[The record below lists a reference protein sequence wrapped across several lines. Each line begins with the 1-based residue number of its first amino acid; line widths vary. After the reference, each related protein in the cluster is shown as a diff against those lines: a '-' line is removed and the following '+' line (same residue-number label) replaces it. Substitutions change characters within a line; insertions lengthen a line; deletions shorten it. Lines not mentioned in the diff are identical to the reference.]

1 MSIPQI
7 TEFTIRRHANAKSFQ
22 RGEAYYEAGAVNAVT
37 QRGHLLQAEVAGTEA
52 RPYHVNL
59 SFDDSGLTSANCTCA
74 YNFDGWCKHIVATM
88 LVCARESENIEQRP
102 TLEQL
107 LDRLDGS
114 QTQRLLQELVKEY
127 PPLIEAIDRH
137 VGWMTNP
144 MVEQTTIRLVRRLTI
159 DPAPIRRQVR
169 QIIRDAVRFFEEG
182 CEEDPIAEDLL
193 SVVQTAVDFSERG
206 EGENAIA
213 ILEAITF
220 TCVENWD
227 DIADYGAE
235 NDEIVGELNQA
246 WCEAILTAE
255 LTPEEKVDIQINL
268 EAWQDEWNADFG
280 LVMEALRQG
289 WDYPPLLQVLQGN
302 ITERGAWEEDVP
314 DYADDLALIRLKILE
329 GQERYQEYL
338 YLAKAEGQTQ
348 QYLTMLGR
356 LGRVEEAIE
365 KEAREQG
372 AGGKGD
378 SSDGDSTPPELKPL
392 SRSGG
397 LKPMFHSASGQ
408 ESGIISPCSLPPSP
422 CLFVDAAQTQMNS
435 MEEAFALAKTLSEQ
449 GALQQALHIAQ
460 SGLNLPGNCQ
470 YELGIWTSDLA
481 VELGNSEAALLAI
494 KAAFQVKPSFVD
506 YERMAELA
514 GENWESVKTDLL
526 RIVRT
531 CSGWGTES
539 AKVDIFLHEGLID
552 DAIAIANEL
561 SSYDSELIH
570 RVMNAAI
577 PHNPSWVIA
586 NARRRAEKI
595 MDAGK
600 AEYYY
605 YAVEWLKKARTAYL
619 ESGKKADWL
628 SYRQNLMQT
637 HARKRKLMGMFQQR
651 DMD

>member
-7 TEFTIRRHANAKSFQ
+7 TEFTIRRHANTKSFQ
-22 RGEAYYEAGAVNAVT
+22 RGEAYYEAGAVHTVT

-59 SFDDSGLTSANCTCA
+59 SFDSSGLTSANCTCA
-74 YNFDGWCKHIVATM
+74 YNFDGWCKHIIATM
-88 LVCARESENIEQRP
+88 LVCVRDSESIEQRP

-107 LDRLDGS
+107 LNRLDNI

-127 PPLIEAIDRH
+127 PLLIEAIDRH

-144 MVEQTTIRLVRRLTI
+144 IVEQTSIKPLRHRSI
-159 DPAPIRRQVR
+159 DPAPFRRQVR
-169 QIIRDAVRFFEEG
+169 QIIRDAVRYFEEG
-182 CEEDPIAEDLL
+182 GEEDPIAEELV
-193 SVVQTAVDFSERG
+193 SVVQTAVAFSERG

-235 NDEIVGELNQA
+235 NDEIVGELNEA

-289 WDYPPLLQVLQGN
+289 WDYPPLVQVLQGN

-329 GQERYQEYL
+329 RQERYQEYL
-338 YLAKAEGQTQ
+338 YLAEAEGQTQ

-356 LGRVEEAIE
+356 LGRVEEA
-365 KEAREQG
+365 
-372 AGGKGD
+372 
-378 SSDGDSTPPELKPL
+378 
-392 SRSGG
+392 
-397 LKPMFHSASGQ
+397 
-408 ESGIISPCSLPPSP
+408 
-422 CLFVDAAQTQMNS
+422 VDAAQTQMNS
-435 MEEAFALAKTLSEQ
+435 IEEAFALAKALSEQ
-449 GALQQALHIAQ
+449 GALQQSLDIAQ

-506 YERMAELA
+506 YEKMAELA
-514 GENWESVKTDLL
+514 GENWETVKTDLL
-526 RIVRT
+526 RIIRT
-531 CSGWGTES
+531 YSGWGTES

-552 DAIAIANEL
+552 DAIAIASEL
-561 SSYDSELIH
+561 SSYYSELIH

-577 PHNPSWVIA
+577 PHNPTWVIA

-595 MDAGK
+595 MDGGK

-605 YAVEWLKKARTAYL
+605 YAVEWLKKVRAAYL

-628 SYRQNLMQT
+628 SYRESLMQT
-637 HARKRKLMGMFQQR
+637 HARKRKLMGMLQQK
-651 DMD
+651 DME

>member
-7 TEFTIRRHANAKSFQ
+7 SEFTIRRHANAKSFQ
-22 RGEAYYEAGAVNAVT
+22 RGEAYYNAGAVNAVI
-37 QRGHLLQAEVAGTEA
+37 QRGHLLQADVVGTEA

-59 SFDDSGLTSANCTCA
+59 NFDSSGLTSVKCTCA
-74 YNFDGWCKHIVATM
+74 YDYEGWCKHIVATM
-88 LVCARESENIEQRP
+88 LVCVRNSENIEQRP
-102 TLEQL
+102 TLEEL
-107 LDRLDGS
+107 LNRLDRIE
-114 QTQRLLQELVKEY
+114 TQRLLQELVAEY

-137 VGWMTNP
+137 VSWMTNP
-144 MVEQTTIRLVRRLTI
+144 ADNQTTIKFVRRNTL
-159 DPAPIRRQVR
+159 DPAPFRRQVR
-169 QIIRDAVRFFEEG
+169 QILKDTVRYFEEG
-182 CEEDPIAEDLL
+182 YEEDPIGEDLL

-213 ILEAITF
+213 ILSAITS
-220 TCVENWD
+220 TCAENWD
-227 DIADYGAE
+227 DVAEYGAE
-235 NDEIVGELNQA
+235 NDEIVGELNNA
-246 WCEAILTAE
+246 WCEAILIAE

-329 GQERYQEYL
+329 RQERYQEYL
-338 YLAKAEGQTQ
+338 YLAEAEGQTQ

-356 LGRVEEAIE
+356 LGRVEEAI
-365 KEAREQG
+365 
-372 AGGKGD
+372 
-378 SSDGDSTPPELKPL
+378 
-392 SRSGG
+392 
-397 LKPMFHSASGQ
+397 
-408 ESGIISPCSLPPSP
+408 
-422 CLFVDAAQTQMNS
+422 DAAQTQMNS
-435 MEEAFALAKTLSEQ
+435 MEEAFALAKTLSVQ
-449 GALQQALHIAQ
+449 GALQQALDIAE

-494 KAAFQVKPSFVD
+494 KAAFQMKPSFVD
-506 YERMAELA
+506 YQRMAELA

-531 CSGWGTES
+531 YNGWGTES

-552 DAIAIANEL
+552 DAIAIASEL
-561 SSYDSELIH
+561 SSDRSELIH
-570 RVMNAAI
+570 RVMDAAI
-577 PHNPSWVIA
+577 PDNPGWVIA

-605 YAVEWLKKARTAYL
+605 YAVEWLKKARNAYL

-628 SYRQNLMQT
+628 SYRENLMQT
-637 HARKRKLMGMFQQR
+637 HARKRKLMGMFKESG
-651 DMD
+651 ME

>member
-107 LDRLDGS
+107 LDRLDRS

-235 NDEIVGELNQA
+235 NDEIVSELNQA

-356 LGRVEEAIE
+356 LGRVEEAI
-365 KEAREQG
+365 
-372 AGGKGD
+372 
-378 SSDGDSTPPELKPL
+378 
-392 SRSGG
+392 
-397 LKPMFHSASGQ
+397 
-408 ESGIISPCSLPPSP
+408 
-422 CLFVDAAQTQMNS
+422 DAAQTQMNS

-449 GALQQALHIAQ
+449 GALQQALDIAQ

-561 SSYDSELIH
+561 SSNYSELIH

-577 PHNPSWVIA
+577 PHNPTWVIA

-605 YAVEWLKKARTAYL
+605 YAIEWLKKARTAYL

>member
-7 TEFTIRRHANAKSFQ
+7 TEFTIRRHANTKSFQ

-37 QRGHLLQAEVAGTEA
+37 QRGHLLQAEVAGTED

-107 LDRLDGS
+107 LDRLDRS

-169 QIIRDAVRFFEEG
+169 QIIRDAVRYFEEG

-356 LGRVEEAIE
+356 LGRVEEAI
-365 KEAREQG
+365 
-372 AGGKGD
+372 
-378 SSDGDSTPPELKPL
+378 
-392 SRSGG
+392 
-397 LKPMFHSASGQ
+397 
-408 ESGIISPCSLPPSP
+408 
-422 CLFVDAAQTQMNS
+422 DAAQTQMNS

-449 GALQQALHIAQ
+449 EALQQALDIAQ

-494 KAAFQVKPSFVD
+494 KAAFQVKPSFFD
-506 YERMAELA
+506 YQRMAELA

-526 RIVRT
+526 KIIRT
-531 CSGWGTES
+531 YSGWGTES

-552 DAIAIANEL
+552 DAIAIASEL

-577 PHNPSWVIA
+577 SHNPSWVIA

-637 HARKRKLMGMFQQR
+637 HARKRKLMGMFQER

>member
-7 TEFTIRRHANAKSFQ
+7 TEFTIRRHANTKSFQ
-22 RGEAYYEAGAVNAVT
+22 RGEAYYEAGAVNAIT
-37 QRGHLLQAEVAGTEA
+37 QRGHILQAEVAGTEA

-59 SFDDSGLTSANCTCA
+59 SFDSSGLTSANCTCA
-74 YNFDGWCKHIVATM
+74 YDFDGWCKHIVATM
-88 LVCARESENIEQRP
+88 LVCARNSEYIEQRP

-107 LDRLDGS
+107 LDRLDLI

-144 MVEQTTIRLVRRLTI
+144 LVEQTTIKPVRCLTI
-159 DPAPIRRQVR
+159 DPALFRRQVR
-169 QIIRDAVRFFEEG
+169 QIIRDAVRYFEEG

-193 SVVQTAVDFSERG
+193 NVVQTAVGFSERG

-235 NDEIVGELNQA
+235 NDEIVAELNQA

-268 EAWQDEWNADFG
+268 EAWQDEWNADFS

-289 WDYPPLLQVLQGN
+289 WDYPPLVQVLQGN

-329 GQERYQEYL
+329 RQERYQEYL
-338 YLAKAEGQTQ
+338 YLAEAEGQTQ

-356 LGRVEEAIE
+356 LGRVEEAI
-365 KEAREQG
+365 
-372 AGGKGD
+372 
-378 SSDGDSTPPELKPL
+378 
-392 SRSGG
+392 
-397 LKPMFHSASGQ
+397 
-408 ESGIISPCSLPPSP
+408 
-422 CLFVDAAQTQMNS
+422 DAAQTQMNS
-435 MEEAFALAKTLSEQ
+435 MEEAFALAKALSERE
-449 GALQQALHIAQ
+449 ALQQALDIAQ
-460 SGLNLPGNCQ
+460 SGLNLAGNCQ

-481 VELGNSEAALLAI
+481 VELGNSKAALLAI

-506 YERMAELA
+506 YERMAQLA
-514 GENWESVKTDLL
+514 GENWETVKTDLL

-531 CSGWGTES
+531 YSGYGAES

-552 DAIAIANEL
+552 DAIAIASEL
-561 SSYDSELIH
+561 SSYDSELIY
-570 RVMNAAI
+570 RVMDAAI

-595 MDAGK
+595 MDGGK

-605 YAVEWLKKARTAYL
+605 DAVEWLKKVRAAYL

-628 SYRQNLMQT
+628 NYRENLMQT

-651 DMD
+651 DME

>member
-7 TEFTIRRHANAKSFQ
+7 TEFTIRRHANTKSFQ
-22 RGEAYYEAGAVNAVT
+22 RGEAYYEAGAVHTVT

-59 SFDDSGLTSANCTCA
+59 SFDSSGLTSANCTCA
-74 YNFDGWCKHIVATM
+74 YNFDGWCKHIIATM
-88 LVCARESENIEQRP
+88 LVCARDSESIEQRP

-107 LDRLDGS
+107 LNRLDNI
-114 QTQRLLQELVKEY
+114 QTQRLLQELVNEY

-144 MVEQTTIRLVRRLTI
+144 IIEQTTIRPVRHRTI

-169 QIIRDAVRFFEEG
+169 QIIRDAVRYFEEG
-182 CEEDPIAEDLL
+182 GEEDPIAEELV
-193 SVVQTAVDFSERG
+193 SVVQSAVAFSERG

-235 NDEIVGELNQA
+235 NDEIVGELNEA

-289 WDYPPLLQVLQGN
+289 WDYPPLVQVLQGN

-329 GQERYQEYL
+329 HQERYQEYL
-338 YLAKAEGQTQ
+338 YLAEAEGQTQ

-356 LGRVEEAIE
+356 LGRVEEA
-365 KEAREQG
+365 
-372 AGGKGD
+372 
-378 SSDGDSTPPELKPL
+378 
-392 SRSGG
+392 
-397 LKPMFHSASGQ
+397 
-408 ESGIISPCSLPPSP
+408 
-422 CLFVDAAQTQMNS
+422 VDAAQTQMNS
-435 MEEAFALAKTLSEQ
+435 MGEAFALAKALSEQ
-449 GALQQALHIAQ
+449 GALQQSLDIAQ

-506 YERMAELA
+506 YEKMAELA
-514 GENWESVKTDLL
+514 GENWETVKTDLL
-526 RIVRT
+526 RIIRT
-531 CSGWGTES
+531 YSGWGTES

-552 DAIAIANEL
+552 DAIAIASEL
-561 SSYDSELIH
+561 SSYYSELIH

-577 PHNPSWVIA
+577 PHNPTWVIA

-595 MDAGK
+595 MDGGK

-605 YAVEWLKKARTAYL
+605 YAVEWLKKVRAAYL

-628 SYRQNLMQT
+628 RYRENLMQT
-637 HARKRKLMGMFQQR
+637 HARKRKLMGMLQQR
-651 DMD
+651 DME

>member
-7 TEFTIRRHANAKSFQ
+7 SEFTIRRHANAKSFQ
-22 RGEAYYEAGAVNAVT
+22 RGEAYYEAGAVNTVT
-37 QRGHLLQAEVAGTEA
+37 QRGNLLQADVVGSEVK
-52 RPYHVNL
+52 PYHVNL
-59 SFDDSGLTSANCTCA
+59 SFESSGLTSVNCTCA

-88 LVCARESENIEQRP
+88 LVCARNPENIEQRP

-107 LDRLDGS
+107 LNSLDYI
-114 QTQRLLQELVKEY
+114 QTQRVLQELVIEH
-127 PPLIEAIDRH
+127 PQLIEAIDRH
-137 VGWMTNP
+137 VSWMTNP
-144 MVEQTTIRLVRRLTI
+144 TDKPTATKPLLYITI
-159 DPAPIRRQVR
+159 DPAPFRRQVR
-169 QIIRDAVRFFEEG
+169 QILKDTVRYFEEG
-182 CEEDPIAEDLL
+182 CEEDPIGEELL

-213 ILEAITF
+213 ILEAITS

-227 DIADYGAE
+227 DVAEYGAE
-235 NDEIVGELNQA
+235 NDELIGELNNA
-246 WCEAILTAE
+246 WCEAILSAE

-280 LVMEALRQG
+280 MIMEALRQG

-329 GQERYQEYL
+329 RQERYQEYL
-338 YLAKAEGQTQ
+338 YLAEAEGQTE

-356 LGRVEEAIE
+356 LGRVEEA
-365 KEAREQG
+365 
-372 AGGKGD
+372 
-378 SSDGDSTPPELKPL
+378 
-392 SRSGG
+392 
-397 LKPMFHSASGQ
+397 M
-408 ESGIISPCSLPPSP
+408 
-422 CLFVDAAQTQMNS
+422 DAAQTQMIS
-435 MEEAFALAKTLSEQ
+435 MEEAFALAKTLTSQ
-449 GALQQALHIAQ
+449 GALQQALNIAQ
-460 SGLNLPGNCQ
+460 SGLNLPGKCQ

-481 VELGNSEAALLAI
+481 IELGDSEAALLAI
-494 KAAFQVKPSFVD
+494 KAAFQVKPSFFD
-506 YERMAELA
+506 YQKMAELA

-526 RIVRT
+526 RIIRT
-531 CSGWGTES
+531 VSGGGTES
-539 AKVDIFLHEGLID
+539 AKVDIFLDEGLID
-552 DAIAIANEL
+552 DAIAIASEL
-561 SSYDSELIH
+561 SSYNSDLIY
-570 RVMNAAI
+570 RVMDAAI

-605 YAVEWLKKARTAYL
+605 YAVEWLKKARNAYL
-619 ESGKKADWL
+619 ESGNKADWL

-651 DMD
+651 DMQ

>member
-7 TEFTIRRHANAKSFQ
+7 SEFTIRRHANAKSFQ
-22 RGEAYYEAGAVNAVT
+22 RGEAYYNAGAVNAVI
-37 QRGHLLQAEVAGTEA
+37 QRGHLLQADVVGTEA

-59 SFDDSGLTSANCTCA
+59 NFDSSGLTSVKCTCA
-74 YNFDGWCKHIVATM
+74 YDYEGWCKHIVATM
-88 LVCARESENIEQRP
+88 LVCARNSEKIEQRP
-102 TLEQL
+102 TLEEL
-107 LDRLDGS
+107 LNRLDHIE
-114 QTQRLLQELVKEY
+114 TQRLLQELVAEY

-137 VGWMTNP
+137 ISWMTNP
-144 MVEQTTIRLVRRLTI
+144 ADNQTTIKFVRRNIL
-159 DPAPIRRQVR
+159 DPAPFRQQVR
-169 QIIRDAVRFFEEG
+169 QILKDTVRYFEEG
-182 CEEDPIAEDLL
+182 YEEDPIGEDLL

-213 ILEAITF
+213 ILSAITS
-220 TCVENWD
+220 TCAENWD
-227 DIADYGAE
+227 DVAEYGAE
-235 NDEIVGELNQA
+235 NDEIVGELNNA
-246 WCEAILTAE
+246 WCEAILIAE

-289 WDYPPLLQVLQGN
+289 WDYPPLVQVLQGN

-329 GQERYQEYL
+329 RQERYQEYL
-338 YLAKAEGQTQ
+338 YLAEAEGQTQ

-356 LGRVEEAIE
+356 LGRVEEAI
-365 KEAREQG
+365 
-372 AGGKGD
+372 
-378 SSDGDSTPPELKPL
+378 
-392 SRSGG
+392 
-397 LKPMFHSASGQ
+397 
-408 ESGIISPCSLPPSP
+408 
-422 CLFVDAAQTQMNS
+422 DAAQTQMNS
-435 MEEAFALAKTLSEQ
+435 MEEAFALAKTLSVQ
-449 GALQQALHIAQ
+449 GALQQALDIAE

-481 VELGNSEAALLAI
+481 IELGNSEAALLAI

-506 YERMAELA
+506 YQKMAELA
-514 GENWESVKTDLL
+514 GKNWESVKTDLL

-531 CSGWGTES
+531 YNGWETES

-561 SSYDSELIH
+561 SSDRSELIH
-570 RVMNAAI
+570 RVMDVAI
-577 PHNPSWVIA
+577 AHNPGWVIA

-605 YAVEWLKKARTAYL
+605 YAVEWLKKARNAYL

-628 SYRQNLMQT
+628 SYRENLMQT
-637 HARKRKLMGMFQQR
+637 HARKRKLMGMFKESG
-651 DMD
+651 ME

>member
-7 TEFTIRRHANAKSFQ
+7 SEFTIRRHANAKSFQ
-22 RGEAYYEAGAVNAVT
+22 RGEAYYEAGAVNTVT
-37 QRGHLLQAEVAGTEA
+37 QRGHLLQADVAGTQA

-59 SFDDSGLTSANCTCA
+59 SFDSSGLTSVNCTCA
-74 YNFDGWCKHIVATM
+74 YDFEGWCKHIVATM
-88 LVCARESENIEQRP
+88 LVCARNPENIEQRP

-107 LDRLDGS
+107 LNQLDHI
-114 QTQRLLQELVKEY
+114 QTQRLLQELVAEY

-137 VGWMTNP
+137 VSWMTNP
-144 MVEQTTIRLVRRLTI
+144 ADKQTTIKSVRRSTI
-159 DPAPIRRQVR
+159 DPAQFRRQVR
-169 QIIRDAVRFFEEG
+169 QILKNTVRYFEEG
-182 CEEDPIAEDLL
+182 YEEDPIGEELL

-213 ILEAITF
+213 ILSAITS
-220 TCVENWD
+220 TCAENWD
-227 DIADYGAE
+227 DVAEYGAE
-235 NDEIVGELNQA
+235 NDEIVKELNEA
-246 WCEAILTAE
+246 WCEAILSTE

-329 GQERYQEYL
+329 RQERYQEYL
-338 YLAKAEGQTQ
+338 YLAEAEEQTQ

-356 LGRVEEAIE
+356 LGRVEEAI
-365 KEAREQG
+365 
-372 AGGKGD
+372 
-378 SSDGDSTPPELKPL
+378 
-392 SRSGG
+392 
-397 LKPMFHSASGQ
+397 
-408 ESGIISPCSLPPSP
+408 
-422 CLFVDAAQTQMNS
+422 DAAQTQMNS
-435 MEEAFALAKTLSEQ
+435 MEEAFALAKTLSVQ
-449 GALQQALHIAQ
+449 GALQQALDIAQ

-481 VELGNSEAALLAI
+481 LEWGNSEAALLAI

-506 YERMAELA
+506 YQRMAELA

-526 RIVRT
+526 RIIRT
-531 CSGWGTES
+531 YSGWGTES

-552 DAIAIANEL
+552 DAIAIASEL
-561 SSYDSELIH
+561 SSDRSELIH
-570 RVMNAAI
+570 RVMDAAI
-577 PHNPSWVIA
+577 PHNPGWVIA
-586 NARRRAEKI
+586 NARHRAEKI

-605 YAVEWLKKARTAYL
+605 YAVEWLKKARNAYL

-628 SYRQNLMQT
+628 SYRENLIQT
-637 HARKRKLMGMFQQR
+637 HARKHKLMGMFKPL
-651 DMD
+651 

>member
-7 TEFTIRRHANAKSFQ
+7 SEFTIRRHANAKSFQ
-22 RGEAYYEAGAVNAVT
+22 RGEAYYNAGAVNAVI
-37 QRGHLLQAEVAGTEA
+37 QRGHLLQADVVGTEA

-59 SFDDSGLTSANCTCA
+59 NFDSSGLTSVKCTCA
-74 YNFDGWCKHIVATM
+74 YDYEGWCKHIVATM
-88 LVCARESENIEQRP
+88 LVCARNPENIEQRP
-102 TLEQL
+102 TLEEL
-107 LDRLDGS
+107 LNRLDRIE
-114 QTQRLLQELVKEY
+114 TQRLLQELVAEY

-137 VGWMTNP
+137 VSWMTNP
-144 MVEQTTIRLVRRLTI
+144 ADNQTSIKFVRHNTL
-159 DPAPIRRQVR
+159 DPAPFRRQVR
-169 QIIRDAVRFFEEG
+169 QILKDTVRYFEEG
-182 CEEDPIAEDLL
+182 YEDDPIGEDLL

-213 ILEAITF
+213 ILSAITS
-220 TCVENWD
+220 TCAENWD
-227 DIADYGAE
+227 DVAEYGAE
-235 NDEIVGELNQA
+235 NDEVLGELNNA
-246 WCEAILTAE
+246 WCEAVLIAE

-289 WDYPPLLQVLQGN
+289 WDYPPLVQVLQGN

-329 GQERYQEYL
+329 RQERYQEYL
-338 YLAKAEGQTQ
+338 YLAEAEGQTQ

-356 LGRVEEAIE
+356 LGRVEEAI
-365 KEAREQG
+365 
-372 AGGKGD
+372 
-378 SSDGDSTPPELKPL
+378 
-392 SRSGG
+392 
-397 LKPMFHSASGQ
+397 
-408 ESGIISPCSLPPSP
+408 
-422 CLFVDAAQTQMNS
+422 DAAQTQMNS
-435 MEEAFALAKTLSEQ
+435 MEEAFALAKTLSVQ
-449 GALQQALHIAQ
+449 GALQQALDIAQ

-481 VELGNSEAALLAI
+481 IELGNSEAALLAI
-494 KAAFQVKPSFVD
+494 KAAFQMKPSFVD
-506 YERMAELA
+506 YQRMAELA

-526 RIVRT
+526 RIVCT

-552 DAIAIANEL
+552 DAIAIASEL
-561 SSYDSELIH
+561 SSDRSELIH
-570 RVMNAAI
+570 RVMDAAI
-577 PHNPSWVIA
+577 PHNPGWVIA

-605 YAVEWLKKARTAYL
+605 YAVEWLKKARNAYL

-628 SYRQNLMQT
+628 SYRENLMQT
-637 HARKRKLMGMFQQR
+637 HARKRKLMGMFKESG
-651 DMD
+651 ME

>member
-1 MSIPQI
+1 MTLQHDRLTPKLDLGFIQRIYTGDRSMSIPQI

-107 LDRLDGS
+107 LDRLDRS

-235 NDEIVGELNQA
+235 NDEIVSELNQA

-356 LGRVEEAIE
+356 LGRVEEAI
-365 KEAREQG
+365 
-372 AGGKGD
+372 
-378 SSDGDSTPPELKPL
+378 
-392 SRSGG
+392 
-397 LKPMFHSASGQ
+397 
-408 ESGIISPCSLPPSP
+408 
-422 CLFVDAAQTQMNS
+422 DAAQTQMNS

-449 GALQQALHIAQ
+449 GALQQALDIAQ

-526 RIVRT
+526 RIIRT

-577 PHNPSWVIA
+577 PHDPSWVIA

-637 HARKRKLMGMFQQR
+637 HARKRKLMGMFQER